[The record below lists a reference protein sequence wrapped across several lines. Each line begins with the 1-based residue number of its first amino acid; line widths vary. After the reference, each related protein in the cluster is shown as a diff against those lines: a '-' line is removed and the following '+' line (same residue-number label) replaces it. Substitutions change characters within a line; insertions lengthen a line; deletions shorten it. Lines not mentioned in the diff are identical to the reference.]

1 MARPQLPDALWARL
15 LVGCGLVVALVA
27 LLDVVGPTPG
37 AVAERAL
44 TTAWAAKAAQ
54 DPSRPAAA
62 IDDPDGICP
71 TTAAASAALAAD
83 PGRLRWR
90 CVRTPTGI
98 ALHDTNGAAIAEGR
112 PIGARSLIGPL
123 LAVVLVLLLRRPAT
137 ALVIAVVAATMVDR
151 PPLEGAMAL
160 VTVTRDTLVGGDNQ
174 LVLIFT
180 IAMLGMVHI
189 GIDSGAYGALARAM
203 AGGATRPSA
212 RRARMATTL
221 LGLVIFFDD
230 YANSLVVGGSMRD
243 TCDRAGVS
251 RAKLAYLVDATSAAV
266 AGVALVSTWVG
277 FEVGLLGDLRSA
289 FEGVAASPYGI
300 FVALLPYRFY
310 CLATIAAALIFAW
323 TGRDFG
329 PMRRAEQQAAHASVT
344 TEAAKPSDA
353 KVRDALWPVFVVLG
367 VVVFANIGFGLRA
380 LGGAH
385 DGLWQTLAAGADAG
399 AVDIF
404 VAGADVVGL
413 KALALGGVLGLL
425 VAATAGARAGLGFGG
440 AMRSALRGVAGM
452 APVLVLLLAAMS
464 MRAAT
469 TDAGTPLW
477 LAALLGESTGAAL
490 PLAAFLVSALVAFL
504 TGSSWATMG
513 ILLPVVVPLA
523 APLAAVH
530 PAWLLAAT
538 AAVLDGAIFGDHC
551 SPLSDTTVMSSA
563 AAGVSHDEH
572 VWTQIPYAL
581 LVMIAV
587 AIFGYIGVAVFDW
600 APWQGLL
607 LAVGCIAGLIRLLG
621 VKPVAIADDKT
632 SIIPD
637 S

>member
-15 LVGCGLVVALVA
+15 LVGCALVVGLVA
-27 LLDVVGPTPG
+27 LLDLVGPRPA

-44 TTAWAAKAAQ
+44 TTAWAANAAQ
-54 DPSRPAAA
+54 DPSQPSAM
-62 IDDPDGICP
+62 IEDPDGLCP
-71 TTAAASAALAAD
+71 TTFAAAAALAAD
-83 PGRLRWR
+83 PARPRWR
-90 CVRTPTGI
+90 CVRTEAGL
-98 ALHDTNGAAIAEGR
+98 ALQDAQGATVAEGR
-112 PIGARSLIGPL
+112 PIGARSLLGPL

-151 PPLEGAMAL
+151 PPLDGALAL
-160 VTVTRDTLVGGDNQ
+160 WTVTRDTLIGGDNQ

-203 AGGATRPSA
+203 AGGARRPSA

-289 FEGVAASPYGI
+289 FTGVAASPYGI

-329 PMRRAEQQAAHASVT
+329 PMRRAEQQAAHAAVVAV
-344 TEAAKPSDA
+344 EDA
-353 KVRDALWPVFVVLG
+353 PTRARVRDALWPVFVVLG
-367 VVVFANIGFGLRA
+367 MVVIAN
-380 LGGAH
+380 
-385 DGLWQTLAAGADAG
+385 LAAGVHAQAG
-399 AVDIF
+399 AAGAAGGALAAAAEAGLVDVF

-425 VAATAGARAGLGFGG
+425 VATAFGARAGLGFGG

-477 LAALLGESTGAAL
+477 LAALLGESAGAAL

-523 APLAAVH
+523 APLAAAH

-581 LVMIAV
+581 LVMVLVAV
-587 AIFGYIGVAVFDW
+587 FGYIGVAVFAL

-607 LAVGCIAGLIRLLG
+607 LAVGALAACIRVFGAR
-621 VKPVAIADDKT
+621 PVATPPETKVGKT
-632 SIIPD
+632 
-637 S
+637 

>member
-15 LVGCGLVVALVA
+15 LIGCALVVALVT
-27 LLDVVGPTPG
+27 LLDLVGPS
-37 AVAERAL
+37 AASVAERAL

-54 DPSRPAAA
+54 EPSQPSATIADPE
-62 IDDPDGICP
+62 GICP
-71 TTAAASAALAAD
+71 STATAAATLPASPD
-83 PGRLRWR
+83 RPVWT
-90 CVRTPTGI
+90 CVRTEAGI
-98 ALHDTNGAAIAEGR
+98 ALRDAGGATIAEGR
-112 PIGARSLIGPL
+112 PIGARSLVGPL
-123 LAVVLVLLLRRPAT
+123 LAVILVLLLRRPAT
-137 ALVIAVVAATMVDR
+137 ALVIAVVAATMIDR
-151 PPLEGAMAL
+151 PPLEGATAL
-160 VTVTRDTLVGGDNQ
+160 LAVTRDTLIGGDNQ

-203 AGGATRPSA
+203 AGGAARPSP

-289 FEGVAASPYGI
+289 FTGVAASPYGI

-329 PMRRAEQQAAHASVT
+329 PMRRAEHHAASAT
-344 TEAAKPSDA
+344 TQVPAESANGA
-353 KVRDALWPVFVVLG
+353 KVRDALWPVFIVLG
-367 VVVFANIGFGLRA
+367 VVVAANIGFGLHKV
-380 LGGAH
+380 GA
-385 DGLWQTLAAGADAG
+385 TDASV
-399 AVDIF
+399 VDVF

-425 VAATAGARAGLGFGG
+425 VAGAAGARAGLGVAG
-440 AMRSALRGVAGM
+440 AARSALRGVAGM

-477 LAALLGESTGAAL
+477 LAALLGESAGAAL

-523 APLAAVH
+523 APLAAAH

-581 LVMIAV
+581 LVMVVV
-587 AIFGYIGVAVFDW
+587 ALFGYIGVSVFDL

-607 LAVGCIAGLIRLLG
+607 LSVGCLAAVIRLVG
-621 VKPVAIADDKT
+621 RPQPPVDVAAADGN
-632 SIIPD
+632 P
-637 S
+637 